1 MANNTEL
8 VSEMERPMRMNP
20 KKFALWLFMV
30 SVVMLFAALTSAYI
44 VRQAEGNWDVFEM
57 PKIFYAS
64 TIVIFISSITMHWA
78 VLNAKKNDLK
88 KLKLAISITVAL
100 GVAFLVMQVMG
111 WGDLVD
117 ISVYFVGNPSN
128 SFLYVLTG
136 VHAAHLISG
145 VVFLAIML
153 VAAFQYK
160 VHSKQ
165 MVKIE
170 MCATYWHFL
179 DALWIYLFIFLLFNM
194 G

>member
-1 MANNTEL
+1 MADKTEF
-8 VSEMERPMRMNP
+8 VSEMEKPMRMNP

-57 PKIFYAS
+57 PSIFYAS
-64 TIVIFISSITMHWA
+64 TVVIFISSATMHWA
-78 VLNAKKNDLK
+78 VINARNNDLA
-88 KLKLAISITVAL
+88 KLKISISITAL
-100 GVAFLVMQVMG
+100 LGMAFLVMQFIG

-117 ISVYFVGNPSN
+117 INVYFVGNPSG

-136 VHAAHLISG
+136 LHGAHLISG
-145 VVFLAIML
+145 VIFLAIML
-153 VAAFQYK
+153 IAAFQYK

-179 DALWIYLFIFLLFNM
+179 DALWVYLFFFLLFNM
-194 G
+194 